1 MEFSVKLKLIG
12 PARLFGAFGFW
23 AMHLGFG
30 LCLRLG
36 KTYPRNTPFQ
46 ISSTKNIRYWYH
58 FLGQFG
64 PCGMTGVLSLIP
76 TFFWEDI
83 VFRKLRTRE
92 RLNFKYYYNPYN
104 SFSTKLAIFVSNF
117 LLLPETHVSVMPNEN
132 SNSERY

>member
-1 MEFSVKLKLIG
+1 
-12 PARLFGAFGFW
+12 
-23 AMHLGFG
+23 
-30 LCLRLG
+30 
-36 KTYPRNTPFQ
+36 
-46 ISSTKNIRYWYH
+46 
-58 FLGQFG
+58 
-64 PCGMTGVLSLIP
+64 MTGVLSLIP